1 MPHRVPRVIH
11 WAAILLKYRELAV
24 RGLNEAD
31 SYPAPPGLTRSA
43 VKQERTVYLI
53 RDEASNRPVIWE
65 GDERVTI
72 GIRGRAGR
80 RVRRVHGPGALAPGA
95 HVAALSRGV

>member
-1 MPHRVPRVIH
+1 MPRRAARVIH
-11 WAAILLKYRELAV
+11 RAAIRLKYREPAV
-24 RGLNEAD
+24 RGINEAD
-31 SYPAPPGLTRSA
+31 PRSA

-80 RVRRVHGPGALAPGA
+80 RVHGPGALAPGA
-95 HVAALSRGV
+95 HVAALSRGG